1 MVYVVVVDTICEG
14 WQAWGEASNGTPETF
29 STFAEAE
36 AEIRDTYADL
46 NKNRIES
53 GMEAEE
59 PEEFIISLSEYI
71 QGRKAISHGSE
82 PDG

>member
-29 STFAEAE
+29 STFEEAE
-36 AEIRDTYADL
+36 AAIQAVYADL
-46 NKNRIES
+46 NRNRIES

-59 PEEFIISLSEYI
+59 PEEFIIPLSEYI
-71 QGRKAISHGSE
+71 QGCKAIFYGSE